1 MKKCVRSFC
10 SYIDKELKYGAH
22 NYNPLPVVLQ
32 QGSGVTVFD
41 TKGNKYLDFLSSYSA
56 VNQGHCHPRLVKA
69 IHTQSMY
76 LTLTSRAFYND
87 KLGDYQEFMCNTFGY
102 EKLLPMNT
110 GVEAT
115 ETAVKLAR
123 KWGYEVKNVPENKAI
138 VLFPNGN
145 FWGRSIAAISA
156 STDPTS
162 YTNFGP
168 YVPNFE
174 KIEYNNINALEKK
187 LIENKNIVAYVM
199 EPIQGEAG
207 VIIPT
212 YGYLKKVR
220 DICNKYNILLIFDE
234 IQTGLGRTGMMLA
247 SNYENVKPDILVL
260 GKALSGGML
269 PVSAVL
275 SSSEIM
281 LTIKPGEHG
290 STFGGNP
297 LGCVLGMEAI
307 KIINDEKLCTNSFE
321 MGNLLRDSLYE
332 IQNPVIKAVRGKGL
346 MCAIEI
352 DENYKSAKK
361 ICNDMMLN
369 GLLAKPTQGNII
381 RLSPPLIINKNQI
394 LEGLDI
400 IKKSLT

>member
-1 MKKCVRSFC
+1 MKKLIRPFSN
-10 SYIDKELKYGAH
+10 YIEKELKYGAH
-22 NYNPLPVVLQ
+22 NYKPLPVVLQ
-32 QGSGVTVFD
+32 QGIGVNVFD
-41 TKGNKYLDFLSSYSA
+41 TKGNKYLDFLSAYSA
-56 VNQGHCHPRLVKA
+56 INQGHCHPRLVKV
-69 IHTQSMY
+69 IQTQSMY

-110 GVEAT
+110 GVEAA

-123 KWGYEVKNVPENKAI
+123 KWGYEVKNVPENMAT

-168 YVPNFE
+168 YVQNFE
-174 KIEYNNINALEKK
+174 KIEYNNIDALEKK
-187 LIENKNIVAYVM
+187 LNENKNIVAYAM

-212 YGYLKKVR
+212 YGYLKQVR
-220 DICNKYNILLIFDE
+220 DICNKYNVLLIFDE

-290 STFGGNP
+290 STYGGNP
-297 LGCVLGMEAI
+297 LGCVLGIEAI
-307 KIINDEKLCTNSFE
+307 KIINDEKLCNNSFE
-321 MGNLLRDSLYE
+321 MGNLLRDSLHE
-332 IQNPVIKAVRGKGL
+332 MQNPVIKAVRGKGL

-352 DENYKSAKK
+352 DENYKSTKQ
-361 ICNDMMLN
+361 ICDDMMLN
-369 GLLAKPTQGNII
+369 GLLAKSTHGNII

-394 LEGLDI
+394 IEGLDI
-400 IKKSLT
+400 IKKSLN